1 MKKKL
6 LALLFTSIFSLSLI
20 SCSKDVSKNNVL
32 TNSPNNTPLSEDI
45 ESENQNNSNSNSNL
59 NSSENNDLNIEEIK
73 DEIITKNAN
82 IYYYDVVNDKIIY
95 LQTNIEIKNK
105 EVATALV
112 NKLKKS
118 PTDDIAPAINENIYL
133 KSAKLDQANDVITL
147 DFSSNFIEEQNLGGG
162 TESSTLKAICN
173 TFGDYFNVNK
183 VIITLD
189 GKPYSSGH
197 IVKNEGEAFDV
208 NLDIAEELKK

>member
-20 SCSKDVSKNNVL
+20 SCSKDISKNNVL
-32 TNSPNNTPLSEDI
+32 TNSPNNAPSSEDI
-45 ESENQNNSNSNSNL
+45 ESESDNNNNL
-59 NSSENNDLNIEEIK
+59 SSSENNDLNIEEIK
-73 DEIITKNAN
+73 DEVITKDAN

-95 LQTNIEIKNK
+95 LQTNIEITNK

-118 PTDDIAPAINENIYL
+118 PTSDIAPAINENISL
-133 KSAKLDQANDVITL
+133 KSAKLDQPNDVITL
-147 DFSSNFIEEQNLGGG
+147 DFSSDFIEKQNLGGG
-162 TESSTLKAICN
+162 AESSTLKAICN
-173 TFGDYFNVNK
+173 TFGDYFNVSK

-197 IVKNEGEAFDV
+197 IVKGEGEAFEV